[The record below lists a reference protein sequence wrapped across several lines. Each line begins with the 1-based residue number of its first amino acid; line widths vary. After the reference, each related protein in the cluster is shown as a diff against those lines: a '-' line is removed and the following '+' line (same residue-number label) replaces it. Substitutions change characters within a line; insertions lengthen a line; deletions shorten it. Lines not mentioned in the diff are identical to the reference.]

1 MAARRKGRIIAFQA
15 LYSWA
20 VNSSPLDSLLR
31 FEWLEPEKVERLGE
45 AGLAFPRLIIAGT
58 IEHIAEI
65 DELIKQ
71 HLINWDFSRVSKV
84 DLAILRMSVFSL
96 LYQKDIPSTIVI
108 DEAIDI
114 SKEYS
119 ANDSFRF
126 INGVLDGVKKT
137 LLAK

>member
-71 HLINWDFSRVSKV
+71 HLINWDFSDRK
-84 DLAILRMSVFSL
+84 SV
-96 LYQKDIPSTIVI
+96 V
-108 DEAIDI
+108 
-114 SKEYS
+114 
-119 ANDSFRF
+119 
-126 INGVLDGVKKT
+126 
-137 LLAK
+137 